1 MFESLSTRLQD
12 VFKTLRGET
21 RLTPETVEAALR
33 EIRLAL
39 LEADVNFKVVKAFVD
54 RVRDRAMG
62 QDVLRSLSPSQQV
75 VKIVRDEMLALF
87 GDSRGRPASRRPSGR
102 ASSCCSGCRAPARR
116 RRPASWR
123 KWLTKQ
129 GTHPLLVS
137 TDVKRP
143 AAIQQLNVVGQKA
156 GGAGARPGGTDGSG
170 RAREG
175 RAGRGRR
182 TSGFDVV
189 IVDTAGRLHI
199 DDELMT
205 ELVAIKD
212 ATEPSDLL
220 YVADAMT
227 GQDAIKSAGEFNRR
241 VGVTGVVLTKLDGD
255 ARGGAALSVVS
266 VVGVPIAFVGSGER
280 LEDLEPF
287 HPDRV
292 VSRVL
297 GMGDV
302 LSLIERAE
310 AGDRPRRSR
319 AARGEA
325 PGERVHARGFPRS
338 AEDDP
343 EDGAAR
349 ADPRD
354 AARDGQHQGAGG
366 ATSRTRSRSARVE
379 AIISS
384 MTPDERRKQHIING
398 SRRKRI
404 ARGSG
409 TSVEEVNRLL
419 KQFVQMQKMLKSLG
433 GMAGSGGRR
442 RQGCPAPGDA
452 DAAEQRLER
461 SERRRRYW
469 LRRRRHAVCGL
480 GTQARSEPAAT
491 GTEPRG
497 HTVRRVRWSSFVC
510 GGPDPRSAR
519 SSASSSPTR
528 ARRATAASSRSSGTT
543 TRAPSRRS

>member
-1 MFESLSTRLQD
+1 MFDSLSTRLQD
-12 VFKTLRGET
+12 VFKSLRGQG
-21 RLTPETVEAALR
+21 RLTEDSVEAALR

-39 LEADVNFKVVKAFVD
+39 LEADVNFKVVKAFID

-87 GDSRGRPASRRPSGR
+87 GDAQGGLQPTTSRPRVVLLLGLQGAGKTTT
-102 ASSCCSGCRAPARR
+102 AGKLG
-116 RRPASWR
+116 
-123 KWLTKQ
+123 KWLAKQ
-129 GTHPLLVS
+129 GRHPLLVS

-143 AAIQQLNVVGQKA
+143 AAIEQLNIVGQKA
-156 GGAGARPGGTDGSG
+156 GLRVFDPAGETDPVARAKGAVGEARNL
-170 RAREG
+170 
-175 RAGRGRR
+175 
-182 TSGFDVV
+182 GFDTV

-205 ELVAIKD
+205 ELGEISRV
-212 ATEPSDLL
+212 TEPADRLF
-220 YVADAMT
+220 VADAMT
-227 GQDAIKSAGEFNRR
+227 GQDAIKSAGEFNAR
-241 VGVTGVVLTKLDGD
+241 VGVTGVILTKLDGD

-302 LSLIERAE
+302 LSLIEKAE
-310 AGDRPRRSR
+310 AAIDEEDAEKLERKLR
-319 AARGEA
+319 ANDFTLEDFRDQLKTIRKMGPLEQIMGML
-325 PGERVHARGFPRS
+325 PGMGQMKAL
-338 AEDDP
+338 AEQKPD
-343 EDGAAR
+343 EKQIGR
-349 ADPRD
+349 I
-354 AARDGQHQGAGG
+354 
-366 ATSRTRSRSARVE
+366 E

-433 GMAGSGGRR
+433 GMAGLAGGGGKKNR
-442 RQGCPAPGDA
+442 RQMM
-452 DAAEQRLER
+452 QM
-461 SERRRRYW
+461 
-469 LRRRRHAVCGL
+469 LR
-480 GTQARSEPAAT
+480 
-491 GTEPRG
+491 
-497 HTVRRVRWSSFVC
+497 
-510 GGPDPRSAR
+510 
-519 SSASSSPTR
+519 
-528 ARRATAASSRSSGTT
+528 
-543 TRAPSRRS
+543 SRR